1 MVQQRLTSTHMKIS
15 VNAVPY
21 ASCQYRQRFSA
32 IWPPLVSL
40 PLEVCL
46 AMASADLAG
55 LKLQAEL
62 SGYLK
67 SSRLLK
73 FIIIRSQLPI
83 LRVRE
88 VSVYVFVYCVLPAW
102 RDLPFKNYKER
113 LYLHEARSIGL
124 QALQVAMWWITSTW
138 ILRMWKLCW
147 KLTKGFGAS
156 ERIHGRQG
164 SECGCENEGYRYCLQ
179 DPVWQRAC

>member
-1 MVQQRLTSTHMKIS
+1 MRLQRVGH
-15 VNAVPY
+15 
-21 ASCQYRQRFSA
+21 F
-32 IWPPLVSL
+32 SL